1 MSVTEKPQ
9 TRTKPKSNGNS
20 WRFGT
25 MIVMALLAM
34 AGGITA
40 YVLGGLSKVED
51 GLATSGSTLLTLAPR
66 LIGAMLLAGFI
77 QALVPRDAVAR
88 WLGAESGLRGLILA
102 AIAGTFTPG
111 GPMAS
116 FPIMAAIAAAGADGG
131 CLIAYLTAWSVL
143 GINRIIV
150 WDIPFLGLEFTAL
163 RMLLCLPFPILAGL
177 LYRQLFG
184 ARPIAEIIDLGKPK
198 TSSTKPAE

>member
-1 MSVTEKPQ
+1 MA
-9 TRTKPKSNGNS
+9 
-20 WRFGT
+20 
-25 MIVMALLAM
+25 VMVILAV
-34 AGGITA
+34 AGGIGCYA
-40 YVLGGLSKVED
+40 LGGVPKVEAAFTVS
-51 GLATSGSTLLTLAPR
+51 GLTLLQLAPR

-88 WLGAESGLRGLILA
+88 WLGAESGMRGLVLA
-102 AIAGTFTPG
+102 GIAGAFTPG

-131 CLIAYLTAWSVL
+131 CLIAYLTAWSLL
-143 GINRIIV
+143 GINRIVV

-177 LYRQLFG
+177 LYRRLYG
-184 ARPIAEIIDLGKPK
+184 ARPIAEIIDLGKPAPTK
-198 TSSTKPAE
+198 QTKPAE

>member
-1 MSVTEKPQ
+1 
-9 TRTKPKSNGNS
+9 
-20 WRFGT
+20 
-25 MIVMALLAM
+25 MACLAII
-34 AGGITA
+34 GGVA
-40 YVLGGLSKVED
+40 SYLLGGVPKLE
-51 GLATSGSTLLTLAPR
+51 AAATTSGFTLLQLAPR

-88 WLGAESGLRGLILA
+88 WLGAESGMRGLMLA
-102 AIAGTFTPG
+102 AVAGAFTPG

-131 CLIAYLTAWSVL
+131 CLIAYLTAWSLL

-150 WDIPFLGLEFTAL
+150 WDIPFLGFEFTAV

-177 LYRQLFG
+177 LYRRLYG
-184 ARPIAEIIDLGKPK
+184 ARPIAELIELGKP
-198 TSSTKPAE
+198 TEDTARDREARPAE